1 MPLPVIDPVGT
12 GLNIKK
18 LMKSKGLT
26 VKDLTDMFFFSNET
40 AVYKWLRGATIP
52 NVENL
57 FALSTLFG
65 VSMNEILVKM

>member
-1 MPLPVIDPVGT
+1 MPLPMIDPVET

-18 LMKSKGLT
+18 LMKSKGIT
-26 VKDLTDMFFFSNET
+26 VKDLTEMFFFSNET

-57 FALSTLFG
+57 LALSTVFG

>member
-18 LMKSKGLT
+18 LMKSKGIT
-26 VKDLTDMFFFSNET
+26 VKDLTEMFFFSNET

>member
-1 MPLPVIDPVGT
+1 MPLPTIDPVGT

-18 LMKSKGLT
+18 LMKSKGIT
-26 VKDLTDMFFFSNET
+26 VKDLTEMFFFSNET

-57 FALSTLFG
+57 LALSTLFG

>member
-18 LMKSKGLT
+18 LMKSKGIT

-57 FALSTLFG
+57 LALSTLFG

>member
-1 MPLPVIDPVGT
+1 MPLPVIDPVRT

-18 LMKSKGLT
+18 LMKSKGIT
-26 VKDLTDMFFFSNET
+26 VKDLTEMFFFSNET

-52 NVENL
+52 NVENML
-57 FALSTLFG
+57 ALSTLFG

>member
-1 MPLPVIDPVGT
+1 MPLPMIDPVGT

-18 LMKSKGLT
+18 LMKSKGIT
-26 VKDLTDMFFFSNET
+26 VKDLTEMFFFSNET

-57 FALSTLFG
+57 LALSTLFG

>member
-1 MPLPVIDPVGT
+1 MPLPVIDPVET

-18 LMKSKGLT
+18 LMKSKGIA
-26 VKDLTDMFFFSNET
+26 VKDLTEMFFFSNET

-57 FALSTLFG
+57 LALSTLFG

>member
-12 GLNIKK
+12 GSNIKK
-18 LMKSKGLT
+18 LMKSKGIT
-26 VKDLTDMFFFSNET
+26 VKDLTEMFFFSNET

-57 FALSTLFG
+57 LALSTLFG

>member
-1 MPLPVIDPVGT
+1 MPLPMIDPVET

-18 LMKSKGLT
+18 LMKSKGIT
-26 VKDLTDMFFFSNET
+26 VKDLTEMFFFSNET

-57 FALSTLFG
+57 LALSTLFG